1 MLDTFSGSAFGSVVD
16 TIKQLLWQVLGFA
29 DTGLLGL
36 TWWQVLLYTLA
47 ATHVTIAAVTIY
59 LHRCQAHRA
68 IDVHPIVSHF
78 FRMWLWLTTGMVTRQ
93 WSAIHRKHHA
103 KCEQEGDP
111 HSPKVFG
118 LKTVLLQGAELYR
131 KESKNQETTDKYG
144 HGAPDDWMERNV
156 YSKHST
162 MGIYITLI
170 INLML
175 FGVLGLTVFAVQMM
189 WIPIFAA
196 GVVNGIGHALGYRN
210 YDAADASTNI
220 VPWGILI
227 GGEELHNNHHA
238 YASSAKFS
246 TKWYEFDA
254 GWMYIKILSAF
265 GLATVKKLAPMP
277 KFAADKGKVDADTLH
292 SVIAYR
298 YDVMATY
305 AKSLR
310 EISKEEMK
318 RLAASRQ
325 PAHETLAAARSWLTL
340 DTSKWSAQNHAK
352 LEEIYGA
359 SSKLK
364 TMLEM
369 RLELAKVWERSS
381 LSKEQLVQH
390 LQEWCVR
397 AEASGMR
404 ALEELAQRMRR
415 YAPAPTA

>member
-1 MLDTFSGSAFGSVVD
+1 MLDAVIGSLGSTTQSV
-16 TIKQLLWQVLGFA
+16 LWNILNFA
-29 DTGLLGL
+29 GNGLLDL
-36 TWWQVLLYTLA
+36 AWWQVLLYTLV
-47 ATHVTIAAVTIY
+47 ATHITIAGVTIY

-68 IDVHPIVSHF
+68 IDVHPAVAHF
-78 FRMWLWLTTGMVTRQ
+78 FRAWLWLTTGMVTRQ

-111 HSPKVFG
+111 HSPVVHG
-118 LKTVLLQGAELYR
+118 LKKVLLEGAELYR
-131 KESKNQETTDKYG
+131 AEAANKETSDKYG
-144 HGAPDDWMERNV
+144 HGAPDDWLERNL

-162 MGIYITLI
+162 MGVYVTLT

-189 WIPIFAA
+189 WIPVLAA
-196 GVVNGIGHALGYRN
+196 GVINGVGHALGYRN

-254 GWMYIKILSAF
+254 GWLYIKTLSLL
-265 GLATVKKLAPMP
+265 GLAKVRKLAPLP
-277 KFAADKGKVDADTLH
+277 KFAAEKGSIDAETLQ

-298 YDVMATY
+298 YDVMSTY

-310 EISKEEMK
+310 EICKEEVN
-318 RLAASRQ
+318 RLSQSRRPEGQ
-325 PAHETLAAARSWLTL
+325 TLEAARSWMTL
-340 DTSKWSAQNHAK
+340 DTAKWSEQNHAK
-352 LEEIYGA
+352 LAEIYGA
-359 SSKLK
+359 SAQLK
-364 TMLEM
+364 TMIEM
-369 RLELAKVWERSS
+369 RLELSKVWERSS

-390 LQEWCVR
+390 LQDWCDR

-404 ALEELAQRMRR
+404 ALQELARRMRR
-415 YAPAPTA
+415 YAPAVM